1 MFDLALGRVT
11 QHRVLLGSAGSLWLC
26 IPVMLD
32 DSGLNMQRGRLIRPS
47 EEGEAPRIA

>member
-1 MFDLALGRVT
+1 MFGLALGRVT
-11 QHRVLLGSAGSLWLC
+11 QHWVLLGSACSLWLY

-32 DSGLNMQRGRLIRPS
+32 DGGLNMQHGRLIRPS